1 MNLMR
6 RMLLTLLMISFAGVQ
21 FAVAQIEKIEVSEAG
36 ELVLPVTTDIHPAM
50 QKILTSV
57 SECEISET
65 ICELYERFAR
75 DAYLG
80 QIYSTMF
87 AQAQGDVENIGGLD
101 REAFAE
107 LRDQVT
113 SENEAWLKEILTEVH
128 WFDIRHFGKR
138 ADTAAFLI
146 LQHSQDAEFQKRIL
160 DRLEPLAKIGGTE
173 SRNVAYLMDR
183 VLMRIGELQKFGTQG
198 TCNSQNQWKVFDVL
212 EPDGLA
218 ARRET
223 FGLDPLSEYESGNM
237 KYCR

>member
-1 MNLMR
+1 MR
-6 RMLLTLLMISFAGVQ
+6 HMLLTLLIISFVGVQ
-21 FAVAQIEKIEVSEAG
+21 FATAQIEKIEVSEAG
-36 ELVLPVTTDIHPAM
+36 DLVLPKTTDIHPAM

-75 DAYLG
+75 DSYLG
-80 QIYSTMF
+80 QIYSTTF
-87 AQAQGDVENIGGLD
+87 AQAESDVESIGGLD
-101 REAFAE
+101 REAFAG
-107 LRDQVT
+107 LRDRVT

-146 LQHSQDAEFQKRIL
+146 LQHSQDADFQKRIL
-160 DRLEPLAKIGGTE
+160 DRLEPLAEIGGTQ

-183 VLMRIGELQKFGTQG
+183 VLIRNGELQKFGTQG
-198 TCNSQNQWKVFDVL
+198 TCNSQKEWRAFDVL

-218 ARRET
+218 VRRDA
-223 FGLDPLSEYESGNM
+223 FGLEPRAEYEAGATI
-237 KYCR
+237 YCR